1 MAMGA
6 WSKVG
11 DNSEYSIALGVM
23 SKIDDNVT
31 GSVALGEFAA
41 ELNRIRVDRISSE
54 DNEADK
60 VERVR
65 VVKAEERDNYGSKI
79 MV

>member
-41 ELNRIRVDRISSE
+41 
-54 DNEADK
+54 
-60 VERVR
+60 
-65 VVKAEERDNYGSKI
+65 
-79 MV
+79 